1 MFSVWVHIT
10 DHVVWCALWRRANVC
25 QYTKHSWIMCDFVCL
40 PFGLHGLQSDV
51 ILHVYVYARL
61 DEWLFFPLTLWRV
74 RRERLEVNRMK
85 IYIFPFTTA
94 TDIALLA
101 RSIRR
106 GVGWWVSERKK
117 AKKKGSLTSHSW
129 FTTQQQF
136 KLFIYR
142 RYWDDYA
149 AETNSRKSSFCLFF
163 LFRQV
168 TKAGWCWG
176 YDYDS
181 CSRKT
186 LSCDNEKTHCKG
198 LEH

>member
-106 GVGWWVSERKK
+106 GVGWWVSERKRR
-117 AKKKGSLTSHSW
+117 KKRVHWRHTADLQHNSNLNCLFIGDIET
-129 FTTQQQF
+129 TTQQRQTVVKAVFVFFFISASNESGMVLRLRLRLMF
-136 KLFIYR
+136 K
-142 RYWDDYA
+142 
-149 AETNSRKSSFCLFF
+149 ENS
-163 LFRQV
+163 
-168 TKAGWCWG
+168 
-176 YDYDS
+176 
-181 CSRKT
+181 
-186 LSCDNEKTHCKG
+186 
-198 LEH
+198 